1 MTMPRPTAIS
11 ARSARS
17 ARFGG
22 ASRAPRF
29 VFRSV
34 PLLSAA
40 AASAVLGACDPPPA
54 PKFEITV
61 MVSSDPGRPMA
72 NAVISGAGK
81 ELGKTG
87 ADGKVTL
94 ALAAREGESLD
105 MLVTCPAGFQSP
117 AKAIPVVFR
126 KLPDGQRPEYPALC
140 PPTERAAVISVHV
153 DVVDQRDQN
162 FIANLP
168 VNYIGK
174 TYTRTDAGGAGH
186 FVVPISPDEQL
197 TVVLDT
203 SGVPE
208 LVPKNPTATI
218 SARNQDD
225 IYAVDFGKLTYLRK
239 KPKAAP
245 PPKAKPKGPTKLG
258 D

>member
-1 MTMPRPTAIS
+1 MTMPHPSANFLRTSRPSLLGRALPIVSAGTAC
-11 ARSARS
+11 
-17 ARFGG
+17 FL
-22 ASRAPRF
+22 AS
-29 VFRSV
+29 
-34 PLLSAA
+34 
-40 AASAVLGACDPPPA
+40 ACDPPPA
-54 PKFEITV
+54 PKFEIAV
-61 MVSSDPGRPMA
+61 MVSSDPGRPMP

-87 ADGKVTL
+87 ADGKATL

-105 MLVTCPAGFQSP
+105 MSITCPAGFQSP
-117 AKAIPVVFR
+117 PKPITVVFR
-126 KLPDGQRPEYPALC
+126 KLPDGQRPEYPAMC
-140 PPTERAAVISVHV
+140 PPSERAAVISVHV
-153 DVVDQRDQN
+153 DVVDPRDQS

-203 SGVPE
+203 SGIPE

-239 KPKAAP
+239 KAKP
-245 PPKAKPKGPTKLG
+245 PPPAKAKPKGPTKLG
-258 D
+258 AD

>member
-1 MTMPRPTAIS
+1 MTLLPSPFAALRTPRPS
-11 ARSARS
+11 C
-17 ARFGG
+17 
-22 ASRAPRF
+22 RAPTRLSRE
-29 VFRSV
+29 VTTAMGAVS
-34 PLLSAA
+34 LLTLA
-40 AASAVLGACDPPPA
+40 ACDPPPA

-61 MVSSDPGRPMA
+61 TVASDPGRPMA
-72 NAVISGAGK
+72 NASLTGAGK

-105 MLVTCPAGFQSP
+105 ILVTCPAGFQSP
-117 AKAIPVVFR
+117 AKPISVVFR
-126 KLPDGQRPEYPALC
+126 KLPDGQRPEYPATC

-153 DVVDQRDQN
+153 DAVDPRDQN

-186 FVVPISPDEQL
+186 FVVPVSPDEQL

-203 SGVPE
+203 STVPE

-218 SARNQDD
+218 SARGQDD
-225 IYAVDFGKLTYLRK
+225 IYSVDFGKLTYLRK
-239 KPKAAP
+239 KAKAGP

-258 D
+258 SE